1 MPDRTYSIK
10 ITVKTSLAIALLIS
24 IYGLVIGLLRNDN
37 PIVLF
42 SALNMCLAIIIV
54 IMTGR

>member
-54 IMTGR
+54 IMTRR